1 MGILN
6 CPETTCLTYI
16 RPLQPFIDRENANL
30 ADVAFGGANEAG
42 KQSTTHSHFQR
53 NNKSSASK
61 KEDIDAFLGEATEL
75 IKVIQKYSATI
86 ERERAAAAISSSGG
100 GSKDDDDNS
109 GKDTEKLVSIMNN
122 MGMTSALS
130 AKQAG
135 SAYHKKLAQQLTAF
149 LRHNEKLTKAG
160 GMMTLTDVYCLFNRA
175 RGTNMVSPE
184 DLIKAVDLMEE
195 LELGISKRSFASGV
209 MVIQDD
215 SFDDELMAKKLTKL
229 ASSSMQPTLDNT
241 GNTGIAES
249 SVGGIT
255 VMDVCRTLKTFALL
269 ANEQLLSA
277 EQMGYLCRD
286 STIEGVRFFPNLFES
301 DDYSSSVAV

>member
-1 MGILN
+1 M
-6 CPETTCLTYI
+6 
-16 RPLQPFIDRENANL
+16 
-30 ADVAFGGANEAG
+30 ADAAFGGASEAG
-42 KQSTTHSHFQR
+42 KQSTTHAHFQR
-53 NNKSSASK
+53 NNKSSARK

-86 ERERAAAAISSSGG
+86 ERERAAAAAISPSGG

-109 GKDTEKLVSIMNN
+109 GKDTEKLISLMNN
-122 MGMTSALS
+122 MGMISALS

-149 LRHNEKLTKAG
+149 LRHNDKLTKAG

-184 DLIKAVDLMEE
+184 DLIKAVDLMKE
-195 LELGISKRSFASGV
+195 LDLGISKRSFASGV

-229 ASSSMQPTLDNT
+229 ASSSMQPTSDNA

-255 VMDVCRTLKTFALL
+255 VMDVCRTLKTSALL

-277 EQMGYLCRD
+277 ER
-286 STIEGVRFFPNLFES
+286 
-301 DDYSSSVAV
+301 

>member
-1 MGILN
+1 M
-6 CPETTCLTYI
+6 
-16 RPLQPFIDRENANL
+16 

-42 KQSTTHSHFQR
+42 KQSTTHAHFQR

-86 ERERAAAAISSSGG
+86 ERERAAAAAVSSSGG
-100 GSKDDDDNS
+100 GSKDDDDDNS
-109 GKDTEKLVSIMNN
+109 GKDTEKLVCLMNN
-122 MGMTSALS
+122 MGMASALS

-149 LRHNEKLTKAG
+149 LRHNDKLTKAG

-184 DLIKAVDLMEE
+184 DLIKAVDLIKE
-195 LELGISKRSFASGV
+195 LDLGISKRSFASGV

-215 SFDDELMAKKLTKL
+215 LFDDELMAKKLTEL
-229 ASSSMQPTLDNT
+229 ASSSVQPTSDNA
-241 GNTGIAES
+241 GKTGIAES

-255 VMDVCRTLKTFALL
+255 VMDVCRTLKTSALL

-301 DDYSSSVAV
+301 GDYSSSVAV